1 MNIEEAKVVM
11 DVIKHM
17 EVAVNGAGVN
27 NNYIREGIKCIYR
40 QTIDNHVVCI
50 GAYDVKPATIKHL
63 AQGLEL
69 IPGIKTLSGRPN
81 PIDDNWPKAGANPA
95 VAVVDGQ
102 PLYKLNPGETFTP
115 EKANDD
121 FIKQLVREELSR
133 VLNVS
138 KHMLDDCAIENKS
151 MVPIWFYNNVIAA
164 INADNANKSND
175 DLVMPDDNI
184 PPLAPKF
191 NLEAT
196 VYGCI
201 NSRPHDF
208 IKRSVPPHGDSVM
221 VCSVCGKFN
230 PNSCEHVFNSSLDK
244 SYRWC
249 IGCGHIED
257 LDEKGFFPKDK

>member
-184 PPLAPKF
+184 PPPAPKF